1 MIATK
6 ETKML
11 NAKAAKAYG
20 IVDALGYLFCAD
32 CAETLEKKADALV
45 FEHPHKAERCDRCGD
60 VLNEKASR

>member
-1 MIATK
+1 MLTNT

-11 NAKAAKAYG
+11 NAKTAKAYG
-20 IVDALGYLFCAD
+20 IVDPMGYLFCAD

-45 FEHPHKAERCDRCGD
+45 FEYPHKAERCDRCGE